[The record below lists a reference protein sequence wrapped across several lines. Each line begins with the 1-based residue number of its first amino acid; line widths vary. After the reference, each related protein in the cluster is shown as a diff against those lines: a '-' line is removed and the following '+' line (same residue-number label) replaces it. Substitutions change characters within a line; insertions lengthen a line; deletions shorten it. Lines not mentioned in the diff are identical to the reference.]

1 MQTFGFLSVPLIIFL
16 VVVAPLWI
24 FFHYVTKWKEAKG
37 LSREEEQMLE
47 EIWAS
52 AQKME
57 SRINS
62 LETIL
67 DAQAPEWRKR
77 V

>member
-1 MQTFGFLSVPLIIFL
+1 MGEIIAVILVSVVLPL
-16 VVVAPLWI
+16 VVVL
-24 FFHYVTKWKEAKG
+24 HYVTKWKDAKG
-37 LSREEEQMLE
+37 LSREDEKMLE
-47 EIWAS
+47 EIWES

-57 SRINS
+57 SRINT

-67 DAQAPEWRKR
+67 DEQAPDWRKR

>member
-1 MQTFGFLSVPLIIFL
+1 MGEIIAILFVTIVLPL
-16 VVVAPLWI
+16 VVVL
-24 FFHYVTKWKEAKG
+24 HYVTKWKEAKG
-37 LSREEEQMLE
+37 LTNEDEKMLE
-47 EIWAS
+47 DIWES

-57 SRINS
+57 SRINA

-67 DAQAPEWRKR
+67 DEQAPDWRKR